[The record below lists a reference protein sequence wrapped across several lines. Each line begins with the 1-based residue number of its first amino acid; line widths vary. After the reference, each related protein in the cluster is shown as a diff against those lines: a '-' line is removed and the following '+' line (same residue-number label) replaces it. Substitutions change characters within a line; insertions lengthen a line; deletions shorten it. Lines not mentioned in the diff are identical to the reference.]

1 MSPSTGRI
9 PSNARRSNAR
19 RSTVQRTTLAGQCG
33 KGRLR
38 VLSRFRKRAACRRS
52 RVFGAR
58 PNRSGPRTGHDV
70 REGAP
75 CDAKRPVSAKPKDVS
90 AGRGT
95 HCLKRQPKTSHGG
108 GWRTQLPS
116 AGCKRMPARVP
127 DAESGRMK
135 NGTRERVPNR
145 TYARGALES
154 QSERELGPGRVLH
167 HISRLGRVD
176 VSAAARCRADGN
188 VAAVP
193 KHVARLGG
201 RNGAGP
207 RR

>member
-1 MSPSTGRI
+1 M
-9 PSNARRSNAR
+9 
-19 RSTVQRTTLAGQCG
+19 
-33 KGRLR
+33 
-38 VLSRFRKRAACRRS
+38 LSRFRKRAACRRS
-52 RVFGAR
+52 RVPGAC

-75 CDAKRPVSAKPKDVS
+75 CDAKRPVSAKQKDVS
-90 AGRGT
+90 AGRVNALPET
-95 HCLKRQPKTSHGG
+95 AAENVARRRLADTASARRVQKDAR
-108 GWRTQLPS
+108 PS
-116 AGCKRMPARVP
+116 AGRGKRAV
-127 DAESGRMK
+127 EK

-145 TYARGALES
+145 TYVRCALES

-167 HISRLGRVD
+167 HVSRLGRVD

>member
-19 RSTVQRTTLAGQCG
+19 RSPANAVKEGT
-33 KGRLR
+33 
-38 VLSRFRKRAACRRS
+38 ACFPGS
-52 RVFGAR
+52 GSAPHAGAR
-58 PNRSGPRTGHDV
+58 GFSAHARTAAD
-70 REGAP
+70 RER
-75 CDAKRPVSAKPKDVS
+75 DTMSAKALHAMRNGLFRPSRKTYPQVVL
-90 AGRGT
+90 T

-145 TYARGALES
+145 TYVRGALES

-167 HISRLGRVD
+167 HVSRLGRVD

-193 KHVARLGG
+193 EHVARLGG